1 MRIFTFV
8 VDISRDADVDEAEQ
22 VVDRLLRN
30 LFALRFEHV
39 GQISCWN
46 ETRIGPV
53 FERFES
59 SSFISSKVTT
69 KLFLRF
75 KNGLQ
80 NN

>member
-46 ETRIGPV
+46 EARIGPV

-59 SSFISSKVTT
+59 SSFISSK
-69 KLFLRF
+69 KYLKKSHKF
-75 KNGLQ
+75 
-80 NN
+80 